1 MTKEVMLSLLNR
13 ASNGNELMSV
23 LDTFASE
30 DAEAKCAVAIGK
42 SSTALP
48 TLETIE
54 FWYHCQIT
62 IFNM

>member
-54 FWYHCQIT
+54 F
-62 IFNM
+62 